1 MLDRYEQ
8 IKRRMLECARQD
20 GDIEAVV
27 AIGSSVRGTA
37 EADEFSDLDLIIAT
51 RATESWCSGAYPARL
66 GDVRISFVEP
76 TLGGGQE
83 RRVIFED
90 DKDVDMIIFTPGQFR
105 AAILHGT
112 AQWVMNRGYAV
123 LYDTGDYSAL
133 LRQHI
138 RPQVPRPVMSAA
150 EFANVVNDFYFHNI
164 WACKKL
170 RRGELWAAKQCVDG
184 YLKNHLLKMI
194 ELYCAQ
200 RHGVDVWHDGRFLDR
215 WADQDILEELKR
227 CFARYDREET
237 RRALLVTH
245 GLFARLA
252 RAAAQALGY
261 PYPQAAEEC
270 ARRYLRASGMEREE
284 SKWTD

>member
-76 TLGGGQE
+76 TLGGRQE

-90 DKDVDMIIFTPGQFR
+90 DRDVDMIIFTPDQFR
-105 AAILHGT
+105 TAILDGT

-123 LYDTGDYSAL
+123 LYDSRDYSAL

-138 RPQVPRPVMSAA
+138 RPQIFQPMMSAA
-150 EFANVVNDFYFHNI
+150 EFSNVVNDFYFHNI
-164 WACKKL
+164 WACKKR

-200 RHGVDVWHDGRFLDR
+200 RHSVDVWHDGRFIDR
-215 WADQDILEELKR
+215 WADQDILEELKH

-237 RRALLVTH
+237 HRALLATH

-261 PYPQAAEEC
+261 PYPQGAEEC
-270 ARRYLRASGMEREE
+270 ARRYLRASGVEGEK

>member
-20 GDIEAVV
+20 ADIEAVV

-51 RATESWCSGAYPARL
+51 WATESWCSGAYPARL

-76 TLGGGQE
+76 TLGSGQE

-105 AAILHGT
+105 AAILDGT

-227 CFARYDREET
+227 CFARYDREKT
-237 RRALLVTH
+237 RRALLATH